1 MSDNKINEI
10 LTRGIEDIIEKD
22 HLQKNLESKKLRIKF
37 GIDPTGPK
45 IHLGRAIPLWKLRD
59 LQNLGHTIVLIIG
72 DFTAQIGDPSDKL
85 SKRPFL
91 TEDEI
96 KKNLEN
102 YKEQLGKILN
112 IEKVEYRYN
121 SEWLKNLT
129 FKEISQLAE
138 IFSIQ
143 QMLARRNFKERFEN
157 KEEISLRECLYPI
170 MQGYDSVQIKSD
182 LEVGGFDQLFN
193 LKAGRLI
200 QKHFNQ
206 PEQDILTCKMLLGLD
221 GRKMSTSW
229 GNIIT
234 IVDEPN
240 DMFGKIMSMHDEL
253 IPDYFLLCTR
263 LNLEEV
269 NKIKTELE
277 QGTNPRDLKIKLAKE
292 IVTLYHSKELADKA
306 EAEFKQV
313 FQQKGKPT
321 DIPEIEIKDKKLKL
335 IDLISQT
342 KTIPSKSEIRR
353 LIEQKAVKINDQV
366 NNNWQA
372 EIEIKSGDIIQIGRR
387 KFVKIK

>member
-1 MSDNKINEI
+1 MDNNKINEI
-10 LTRGIEDIIEKD
+10 LTRGIEDIIEKE
-22 HLQKNLESKKLRIKF
+22 HLTKAFESKKLRIKF

-59 LQNLGHTIVLIIG
+59 LQELGHQIVLIIG

-91 TEDEI
+91 TEEEI

-102 YKEQLGKILN
+102 YKEQLGKILDLK
-112 IEKVEYRYN
+112 KVEYRYN
-121 SEWLKNLT
+121 SEWLKDLT
-129 FKEISQLAE
+129 FKEIGQLAE

-143 QMLARRNFKERFEN
+143 QMLARRNFKDRFE
-157 KEEISLRECLYPI
+157 KKQEISLRECLYPI

-182 LEVGGFDQLFN
+182 VEVGGFDQLFN

-253 IPDYFLLCTR
+253 IPDYFLLCTK
-263 LNLEEV
+263 LPLEEV
-269 NKIKTELE
+269 NKIKQELE
-277 QGTNPRDLKIKLAKE
+277 QGANPRDLKARLAKE
-292 IVTLYHSKELADKA
+292 IVTLYHSKEQADQA
-306 EAEFKQV
+306 EQEFNQV
-313 FQQKGKPT
+313 FKDKGKPT
-321 DIPEIEIKDKKLKL
+321 DIPEIEIKEKKLKL
-335 IDLISQT
+335 IDLILQT
-342 KTIPSKSEIRR
+342 KQVQSKSEARR

-366 NNNWQA
+366 NSNWQ
-372 EIEIKSGDIIQIGRR
+372 EETEIKSGDIIQIGRR

>member
-1 MSDNKINEI
+1 MSENKIDEI
-10 LTRGIEDIIEKD
+10 LTRGIEDIIEKE
-22 HLQKNLESKKLRIKF
+22 HLTKALESKKLRIKF

-59 LQNLGHTIVLIIG
+59 LQDLGHQVVLIIG

-91 TEDEI
+91 TEAEI

-102 YKEQLGKILN
+102 YKEQLGKILD
-112 IEKVEYRYN
+112 IKKVEYRYN

-143 QMLARRNFKERFEN
+143 QMLARRNFKERFDN
-157 KEEISLRECLYPI
+157 KQEISLRECLYPI
-170 MQGYDSVQIKSD
+170 MQGYDSVQIKAD
-182 LEVGGFDQLFN
+182 VEVGGFDQLFN

-263 LNLEEV
+263 LPIEEV
-269 NKIKTELE
+269 NRIKQELE
-277 QGTNPRDLKIKLAKE
+277 QGANPRDLKARLAKE
-292 IVTLYHSKELADKA
+292 IVTLYHDKEAAEKA
-306 EAEFKQV
+306 EQEFNQV
-313 FQQKGKPT
+313 FKDKGKPT

-335 IDLISQT
+335 IDLILQT
-342 KTIPSKSEIRR
+342 KQVQSKSEARR
-353 LIEQKAVKINDQV
+353 LIEQKAVKINDQA
-366 NNNWQA
+366 NTNWQE
-372 EIEIKSGDIIQIGRR
+372 EIEIKSNDIIQIGKR
-387 KFVKIK
+387 KFIKVK

>member
-1 MSDNKINEI
+1 MPENKINEI

-22 HLQKNLESKKLRIKF
+22 HLQKALESKKLRIKF

-59 LQNLGHTIVLIIG
+59 LQDLGHKIVLIIG

-91 TEDEI
+91 TEEEI

-102 YKEQLGKILN
+102 YKEQLGKILD

-143 QMLARRNFKERFEN
+143 QMLARRNFKDRFDN
-157 KEEISLRECLYPI
+157 KQEISLRECLYPI

-182 LEVGGFDQLFN
+182 VEVGGFDQLFN

-263 LNLEEV
+263 LPIEEV
-269 NKIKTELE
+269 NKIKQELE
-277 QGTNPRDLKIKLAKE
+277 QGTNPRDLKARLAKE
-292 IVTLYHSKELADKA
+292 IVALYHNKEAAEKA
-306 EAEFKQV
+306 EQEFNQV
-313 FQQKGKPT
+313 FKDKGKPT
-321 DIPEIEIKDKKLKL
+321 DIKEIEIKENKLKL
-335 IDLISQT
+335 IDLILQT
-342 KTIPSKSEIRR
+342 KQVQSKSEARR
-353 LIEQKAVKINDQV
+353 LIEQKAVKINDQS
-366 NNNWQA
+366 NTNWQE
-372 EIEIKSGDIIQIGRR
+372 EIKIKSGDIIQIGRR

>member
-1 MSDNKINEI
+1 MPKNKINEI

-22 HLQKNLESKKLRIKF
+22 HLTKALESKKLRIKF

-59 LQNLGHTIVLIIG
+59 LQDLGHTIVLIIG
-72 DFTAQIGDPSDKL
+72 DSTAQIGDPSDKL

-91 TEDEI
+91 TEEEI

-102 YKEQLGKILN
+102 YKEQLGKILD
-112 IEKVEYRYN
+112 IKKVEYHYN

-143 QMLARRNFKERFEN
+143 QMLARRNFKDRFDN
-157 KEEISLRECLYPI
+157 KQEISLRECLYPI

-182 LEVGGFDQLFN
+182 VEVGGFDQLFN

-206 PEQDILTCKMLLGLD
+206 PEQDILTCKMLSGLD

-253 IPDYFLLCTR
+253 ISDYFLLCTR
-263 LNLEEV
+263 LPLEEV
-269 NKIKTELE
+269 NKIKEELK
-277 QGTNPRDLKIKLAKE
+277 QGTNPRNLKARLAKE
-292 IVTLYHSKELADKA
+292 IVTLYHNKELAEKA
-306 EAEFKQV
+306 EQEFNQV
-313 FQQKGKPT
+313 FKDKGKPT
-321 DIPEIEIKDKKLKL
+321 NIPEIEITDKKIKL
-335 IDLISQT
+335 LDLIMQT
-342 KTIPSKSEIRR
+342 KQVTSKSEARR
-353 LIEQKAVKINDQV
+353 LIEQKAVKINDLV
-366 NNNWQA
+366 NSNWQG

-387 KFVKIK
+387 KFVKIR